1 MARFL
6 IIEDDRFVGK
16 MLSKKITRMGH
27 EASWADTLQS
37 GVESSCRTPFD
48 IVLLDVG
55 MPDGNGIEALPRIL
69 SSPYHPE
76 VIVMS
81 GLVNAE
87 DAEAAIQN
95 GAWDYVQKEEIQDKY
110 SQLLQHTLLYHRQN
124 QASTRSGGSLDLEGI
139 IGSGE
144 ALRACYQ
151 TVAKAARSNANVLIY
166 GATGTGKELFA
177 RAIHNNSERRK
188 ENLVVVDC
196 AALPETLVESLLF
209 GNVKGIYTG
218 ADRNREGLVAQAH
231 GGTLFLDEVAEMP
244 LSIQKV
250 FLRVLQERKYRPVG
264 GNKELLSDFRL
275 IAATNRNLVEMVADG
290 LFREDLLYRLR
301 AIQLNLPPLNA
312 RRDDIESLVRH
323 FTNKICKR
331 MGMAPKEL
339 SPDFTDALVR
349 YEWPGN
355 VREMINA
362 IETAVASACHHQKL
376 FARHLPDAIRLHVIR
391 STLPQNSHPLD
402 IMDIRQDLNPQSKLP
417 SLKEYRKIAAA
428 SAEKE
433 YLRALLLQTRNNIK
447 TALKLSK
454 LSRSRFYEL
463 LKEHNLTSPSAY

>member
-1 MARFL
+1 
-6 IIEDDRFVGK
+6 
-16 MLSKKITRMGH
+16 
-27 EASWADTLQS
+27 
-37 GVESSCRTPFD
+37 
-48 IVLLDVG
+48 
-55 MPDGNGIEALPRIL
+55 
-69 SSPYHPE
+69 
-76 VIVMS
+76 
-81 GLVNAE
+81 
-87 DAEAAIQN
+87 
-95 GAWDYVQKEEIQDKY
+95 
-110 SQLLQHTLLYHRQN
+110 
-124 QASTRSGGSLDLEGI
+124 
-139 IGSGE
+139 
-144 ALRACYQ
+144 
-151 TVAKAARSNANVLIY
+151 
-166 GATGTGKELFA
+166 
-177 RAIHNNSERRK
+177 
-188 ENLVVVDC
+188 
-196 AALPETLVESLLF
+196 
-209 GNVKGIYTG
+209 
-218 ADRNREGLVAQAH
+218 
-231 GGTLFLDEVAEMP
+231 
-244 LSIQKV
+244 
-250 FLRVLQERKYRPVG
+250 
-264 GNKELLSDFRL
+264 
-275 IAATNRNLVEMVADG
+275 MVADG